1 MNDNRQIRLAGEPKL
16 NQLNRGGFMQPKD
29 YKAEM
34 RKTLEEWDAKI
45 HDLRTRAE
53 KLPSEKR
60 EEMMREIE
68 AIVEKKQ
75 AIEERM
81 EKAEQSGIDNW
92 EELRDGL
99 QHAAK
104 DLQSSLDSA
113 MSK

>member
-1 MNDNRQIRLAGEPKL
+1 
-16 NQLNRGGFMQPKD
+16 MQPND

-45 HDLRTRAE
+45 RDLRNRAE
-53 KLPSEKR
+53 NLASDKR

-75 AIEERM
+75 AIEERI
-81 EKAEQSGIDNW
+81 EKAEQAGVDSW

-99 QHAAK
+99 EHAAK

-113 MSK
+113 MCQ